1 VNVLIEFV
9 GDPTPQR
16 FEVTWEEW
24 QGIWKTKDFRG
35 KKVHAVEVESE
46 SKGHHAN
53 RISFL

>member
-1 VNVLIEFV
+1 MNVLIEFV

>member
-1 VNVLIEFV
+1 VKVIIEFV
-9 GDPTPQR
+9 GEPEPR
-16 FEVTWEEW
+16 KVEVTWEEW
-24 QGIWKTKDFRG
+24 QGIWKSKQFRG